1 MIGLHIIQ
9 SNKFLRDVLVN
20 SKWSLIGNKVKPSK
34 YIRHN
39 FLQTFSAHVNK
50 ETVCGKVGRKGK
62 SRNETCLNVVGR
74 STEIPAGLL
83 NVSPS
88 AHQEA
93 DGMRIHCLVTL
104 RVFHHFDCSIYLCI
118 VHLFMCSWM
127 CICIFV
133 RVCSMYAGGCH
144 ISYRYSWKR
153 LRTANVQT
161 KVNCSGRSLCVLN
174 HRAPGAFCWRQKGC
188 SLSLALLCVS

>member
-39 FLQTFSAHVNK
+39 FLQTFSAQVNK

-93 DGMRIHCLVTL
+93 DGMRIHYLVTL
-104 RVFHHFDCSIYLCI
+104 EFFIILIVLYIYVLFIYLCA
-118 VHLFMCSWM
+118 LG
-127 CICIFV
+127 CIFV
-133 RVCSMYAGGCH
+133 YLWEYVVCMQVGV
-144 ISYRYSWKR
+144 ISPIGI
-153 LRTANVQT
+153 V
-161 KVNCSGRSLCVLN
+161 GRDCELPMC
-174 HRAPGAFCWRQKGC
+174 RQKSTTLEGH
-188 SLSLALLCVS
+188 CVFLITEPLEFSVECKKAAPFL